1 MYISEVRSRKNK
13 RSTDL
18 ISNALPFGLAIL
30 PPFTEHFALLNHEK
44 TYLAVAAFD
53 NPRGDACD
61 RGNEVADPRTVRAS
75 RSRADTQP
83 TLNPVFL
90 RSLATTSQSLI

>member
-1 MYISEVRSRKNK
+1 MISSQHVYEVHPRKDH
-13 RSTDL
+13 RGVDL
-18 ISNALPFGLAIL
+18 ISDALPFGLAIL

-61 RGNEVADPRTVRAS
+61 RGNEVADPRS
-75 RSRADTQP
+75 RNSIR
-83 TLNPVFL
+83 L
-90 RSLATTSQSLI
+90 RQSGGYQRSCSFGAARVPP

>member
-1 MYISEVRSRKNK
+1 MQPTHVYEVRSRKDK
-13 RSTDL
+13 RGVDL
-18 ISNALPFGLAIL
+18 ISDALPFGLAIL

-61 RGNEVADPRTVRAS
+61 RGKDLSADPRS
-75 RSRADTQP
+75 H
-83 TLNPVFL
+83 NYL
-90 RSLATTSQSLI
+90 RLRQSD